1 MNPSVRITG
10 CRLIEKMKTDPA
22 YADQLSLRNMSA
34 FCPES
39 TQASRMAREEKENR
53 KKREKK

>member
-1 MNPSVRITG
+1 MHPIIRITG

-22 YADQLSLRNMSA
+22 YADQLSLRNISA
-34 FCPES
+34 FCPE
-39 TQASRMAREEKENR
+39 QMNASGTASEEKENR